1 MEGCYGHGYS
11 RWGIVQVSRPCAAC
25 WTGGVLASSVRS
37 SRGNLDR
44 EDVTEDVA
52 TRHGLRLCRRT
63 YVALASSGLRTLSV
77 ALHDRTMLCHDS
89 PLTNNNHPS
98 FSRLH
103 SFIAPPAAPQ

>member
-63 YVALASSGLRTLSV
+63 YVALASSGFGLS
-77 ALHDRTMLCHDS
+77 LLPYTITRCFCHDS

-103 SFIAPPAAPQ
+103 SFIAPPADPQ

>member
-1 MEGCYGHGYS
+1 MGWKGATGIGTPVGASCKS
-11 RWGIVQVSRPCAAC
+11 RARVCAAC

-77 ALHDRTMLCHDS
+77 ALHDRTMLL
-89 PLTNNNHPS
+89 P
-98 FSRLH
+98 R
-103 SFIAPPAAPQ
+103 